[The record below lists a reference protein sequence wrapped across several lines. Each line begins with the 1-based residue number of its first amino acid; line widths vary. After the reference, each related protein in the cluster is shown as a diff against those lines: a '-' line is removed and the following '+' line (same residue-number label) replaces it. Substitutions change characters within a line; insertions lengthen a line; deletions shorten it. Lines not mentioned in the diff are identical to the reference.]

1 MYKWMEVLS
10 WIFIGLA
17 ALIMVCGLISFIQ
30 SSPFLFSSRGCATM
44 SISFLL
50 FALNFS
56 ILRWNKMKEK
66 PE

>member
-17 ALIMVCGLISFIQ
+17 AVVMIFGLIAFLQ

-56 ILRWNKMKEK
+56 IMRWMKMKEE
-66 PE
+66 P